1 METRNSRP
9 HMWVALLLAAA
20 VGCASAS
27 YEKRSMAV
35 RTAPAPASM
44 QPDGRPA
51 GGVAT
56 DQGGEQTAADV
67 PATDPAAAAAERQVI
82 YNGRF
87 AVQVYDVRR
96 ARSELI
102 AWVEE
107 KGGHM
112 QATRGNQVVLRLPAE
127 RFDAVEPALR
137 ELGRVMDERT
147 VIEARDV
154 TAEVMDVEL
163 RLKTKRDYL
172 ATLRGMLEQ
181 DGPLED
187 KLAVQREI
195 ARVVEEIERIE
206 GRLRLLRS
214 QVAMATV
221 TVDFELATAGSQR
234 TFKLPW
240 GWLDWLGLEQLLP

>member
-1 METRNSRP
+1 METRTSRP

-27 YEKRSMAV
+27 YEQRAVAV
-35 RTAPAPASM
+35 RSAPAPASV
-44 QPDGRPA
+44 QLDGRPA
-51 GGVAT
+51 GGVAAA
-56 DQGGEQTAADV
+56 QGGEQTAADV
-67 PATDPAAAAAERQVI
+67 PAADPAAAERQVI

-96 ARSELI
+96 ARRDLI
-102 AWVEE
+102 AWA
-107 KGGHM
+107 KGQGGHM

-172 ATLRGMLEQ
+172 ATLSDMLAA
-181 DGPLED
+181 DGSLED

-214 QVAMATV
+214 QIVMATV

-240 GWLDWLGLEQLLP
+240 DWLDWLGLEQLLP

>member
-1 METRNSRP
+1 
-9 HMWVALLLAAA
+9 VALLLAAA
-20 VGCASAS
+20 AGCASAS
-27 YEKRSMAV
+27 YEKRAIAV
-35 RTAPAPASM
+35 RSAPEPANV
-44 QPDGRPA
+44 QLDGRPA
-51 GGVAT
+51 GGAAAAG
-56 DQGGEQTAADV
+56 GGEQTAVVGSATE
-67 PATDPAAAAAERQVI
+67 PATAAAERQVI

-96 ARSELI
+96 ARRDLI
-102 AWVEE
+102 AWA
-107 KGGHM
+107 KGQGGHM

-137 ELGRVMDERT
+137 ELGRVLDDRT

-163 RLKTKRDYL
+163 RLETKRDYL
-172 ATLRGMLEQ
+172 DTLRGMLAA
-181 DGPLED
+181 DGSLED

-206 GRLRLLRS
+206 GRLRLLRN
-214 QVAMATV
+214 QIAMATV